1 VVKNIVKKDLR
12 RFFFMLLKWLAI
24 AVPATFVNSSIR
36 YLENELALAF
46 RTRLVR
52 HAYGKY
58 FQSETYYRIS
68 NLDTRIANAD
78 HCLTD
83 DISEFCQS
91 VAHLYSHITKPLLDI
106 SIISFS
112 LIRMGQSLGGYLIP
126 SKPVF
131 GLWTRE

>member
-1 VVKNIVKKDLR
+1 MEFCR
-12 RFFFMLLKWLAI
+12 
-24 AVPATFVNSSIR
+24 PATFVNSSIR

-46 RTRLVR
+46 RTRLVK
-52 HAYGKY
+52 HAYKKY
-58 FQSETYYRIS
+58 FESETYYRIS

-83 DISEFCQS
+83 DISEFSQS

-112 LIRMGQSLGGYLIP
+112 LIRMARSLGGYLLP
-126 SKPVF
+126 SELKSNKCLF
-131 GLWTRE
+131 AFNKNDTSKT